1 MASKTYHMSYNELH
15 MCDDSCAANAPRS
28 FWSVQR
34 LVGAGVGV
42 LFYRKVYLFLRD
54 AKLLLRDSIYK
65 FQKINT
71 SIWGIP
77 YKQFWRFAPLHSYYR
92 KISPRRGRG
101 GTAIYGLYRYVPL
114 WRVSFSSS
122 WLWDMVYKSES
133 LGLEWGIIFQEIDQL
148 VEDFSLD

>member
-1 MASKTYHMSYNELH
+1 MQPAWQAWQAWQAKHTTWATMSYT
-15 MCDDSCAANAPRS
+15 CATTHAQQMRRVPFGQCKGRWGQGWGCCSTA
-28 FWSVQR
+28 
-34 LVGAGVGV
+34 
-42 LFYRKVYLFLRD
+42 KCTYLFLRD

-77 YKQFWRFAPLHSYYR
+77 YKHFWRFAPLDSYYR
-92 KISPRRGRG
+92 TISPWRGRG

-133 LGLEWGIIFQEIDQL
+133 LGLE
-148 VEDFSLD
+148 